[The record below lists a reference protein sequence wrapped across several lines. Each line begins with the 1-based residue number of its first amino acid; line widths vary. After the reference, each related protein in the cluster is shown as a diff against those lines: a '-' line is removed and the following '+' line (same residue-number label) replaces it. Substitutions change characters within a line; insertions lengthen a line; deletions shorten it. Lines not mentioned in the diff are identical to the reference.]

1 MVPAA
6 YVRVESLPLT
16 ANGKLD
22 RKALPAPDSDA
33 YACGRYEAP
42 QGEMET
48 AMAGIWA
55 EVLKLER
62 VGRGDNFFELGGHS
76 LLAVRVLS
84 RVQSQLGKQMKLT
97 DLFVYPVLAEL
108 VRKLSAAGQ
117 WELPPMTR
125 RERGEQLPLSF
136 AQQRL
141 WFLGQME
148 GGSEAYHVPLQVRL
162 RGALDV
168 GALRRA
174 LDRIVARHEVLR
186 TTFAV
191 VEGEPVQRIQAV
203 EQARFELREEDLG
216 SEGRRAGNCR
226 GGCRRKQAVPS
237 IWGAGH

>member
-1 MVPAA
+1 
-6 YVRVESLPLT
+6 
-16 ANGKLD
+16 
-22 RKALPAPDSDA
+22 
-33 YACGRYEAP
+33 
-42 QGEMET
+42 MET

-62 VGRGDNFFELGGHS
+62 VGRRDNFFELGGHS
-76 LLAVRVLS
+76 LLAVRVLN

-148 GGSEAYHVPLQVRL
+148 GGSEAYHVPLQVRM

-168 GALRRA
+168 EALRRA

-191 VEGEPVQRIQAV
+191 AEGEPVQRI
-203 EQARFELREEDLG
+203 RSG
-216 SEGRRAGNCR
+216 RAG
-226 GGCRRKQAVPS
+226 AV
-237 IWGAGH
+237 